1 MLMTQTDRYSSHFGI
16 SQSAI
21 KDFLNKSPKKWY
33 DIWINKQQ
41 DIDKNENG
49 FVFGSLLD
57 TLLFTPENLESKFCV
72 MNEKLPSEAIESII
86 RCAYRRIK
94 SQNNVDASNLPEDL
108 SWDLEDYSQII
119 LECANEYSTVK
130 EGKEVKGWY
139 NNLTQEVRIKKIKE
153 QGDAYFQQLLQCNDR
168 KIISNSMNFEA
179 IASRDILYN
188 HHLSKQYLT
197 PTEGVEL
204 IFQLEIFAN
213 HILKDGKT
221 LPVKAALDILKID
234 HQFKTLQ
241 IVDFKTTYNA
251 HHFIKSIKQY
261 GYALQLSFYDYLL
274 RLWLNQPEQEK
285 YKDYEILVPMNLVI
299 DKYNIP
305 YVYEYRWLDLQLE
318 REGNFQYLFDLYQTR
333 DHNSKV
339 KPGWEAILEE
349 IGWHYHSDQ
358 WEIPKELFENK
369 KIQVNLLNS

>member
-1 MLMTQTDRYSSHFGI
+1 MTTQTNKYSAHFGI

-49 FVFGSLLD
+49 FIFGSLLD
-57 TLLFTPENLESKFCV
+57 TMLFSPEELESKFCI
-72 MNEKLPSEAIESII
+72 MNEKLPSEAVESII
-86 RCAYRRIK
+86 KCAYRRIK
-94 SQNNVDASNLPEDL
+94 SQNNVDESNLPEKI
-108 SWDLEDYSQII
+108 SWNLEDYSNII
-119 LECANEYSTVK
+119 LECANEYTTVK

-153 QGDAYFQQLLQCNDR
+153 QGESYFEQLLKCNDR

-179 IASRDILYN
+179 ITSRDILYN
-188 HHLSKQYLT
+188 HYLSKEYLI
-197 PTEGVEL
+197 PTEKTEL
-204 IFQLEIFAN
+204 IFQQEIFAD
-213 HILKDGKT
+213 HILKDGRK
-221 LPVKAALDILKID
+221 LPLKSALDIIKID
-234 HQFKTLQ
+234 HNLKT
-241 IVDFKTTYNA
+241 IRIIDFKTTYNA
-251 HHFIKSIKQY
+251 HHFIKSIKQF

-274 RLWLNQPEQEK
+274 RLWLNQQEQEK

-305 YVYEYRWLDLQLE
+305 YIYEYRWSDLQLE
-318 REGNFQYLFDLYQTR
+318 REGNHQYLFDLYQTI
-333 DHNSKV
+333 DHNV
-339 KPGWEAILEE
+339 KIKLGWENILEE
-349 IGWHYHSDQ
+349 IGWHYYTNQ
-358 WEIPKELFENK
+358 WDIPKELFENK